1 MPPLV
6 GVASRL
12 LDRHCPPEPPG
23 DLQPPAIDNPPIACE
38 IPVPDVQCE
47 RCGVLL
53 WFWVYNP
60 FSRSEHAKDGWVL
73 WRTTHCR
80 CDEERQATA
89 RAMEARLSALRCDY
103 SQEWLDK
110 EFHQGPVR
118 RHTFLAYQT
127 SRDKAAALLE
137 PVIGYSHQLV
147 GADRLPTLG
156 VLLVGEPAKGKGHL
170 LDALTN
176 QVRYYGW
183 PCVSLSCA
191 RLLELCT
198 PQNGEAGESYEDRQE
213 LRKAVRSVASL
224 AVKDLLVDPLLPSEL
239 KELDLIL
246 SLREEKGLL
255 THFSACQ
262 SPDRLLKRGGA
273 NADQVARL
281 VERVRRM
288 VDLTVNV
295 RKENRCERAS

>member
-1 MPPLV
+1 MPV
-6 GVASRL
+6 AGIASRL
-12 LDRHCPPEPPG
+12 LDRHCPPDPPG
-23 DLQPPAIDNPPIACE
+23 ALSPPQISNPAIAQTV
-38 IPVPDVQCE
+38 PVEESQCE

-53 WFWVYNP
+53 SFWVFNP
-60 FSRSEHAKDGWVL
+60 FSKSKDAVNGWVL
-73 WRTTHCR
+73 WSSQHCR
-80 CDEERQATA
+80 CDEERIQAA
-89 RAMEARLSALRCDY
+89 KAMEARLTQLRCDY

-118 RHTFLAYQT
+118 RRTFLAYQT

-137 PVIGYSHQLV
+137 PVIGYSHQLA
-147 GADRLPTLG
+147 GADRLPALG

-183 PCVSLSCA
+183 PCLSLSCA
-191 RLLELCT
+191 RLLELTT
-198 PQNGEAGESYEDRQE
+198 PQNGEAGESFEDRQE

-262 SPDRLLKRGGA
+262 PPDRLLKRGGA

-295 RKENRCERAS
+295 RKETRCEKAA